1 MLRQTLVVLLAIV
14 ASSQIGSTLGVG
26 MAMLVATRR
35 QREQSLKRCC
45 QFLILTW
52 VEKQF
57 FVPPC
62 PAVAVAVAV
71 AAAVAAVV
79 VAADG
84 SGADGLAPR
93 VVADCHPMD
102 PQEAQ
107 GHHQ

>member
-57 FVPPC
+57 FVPR
-62 PAVAVAVAV
+62 PAVAVAVA

-79 VAADG
+79 VAAGG